1 MDTIRC
7 NYNKKWIWKKIL
19 IQRSIIVAFPSGG
32 SYKLSGPAGL
42 ESDPVAG
49 SAMKLMHFQFHLHN
63 YRHKILYYRVAELLI
78 ILCSKLINVQ

>member
-7 NYNKKWIWKKIL
+7 NYNKKWIWKKNINPK
-19 IQRSIIVAFPSGG
+19 IHNCCFPQRGFTQAFFT
-32 SYKLSGPAGL
+32 AGL

-63 YRHKILYYRVAELLI
+63 YRHKILYYRLAELLI